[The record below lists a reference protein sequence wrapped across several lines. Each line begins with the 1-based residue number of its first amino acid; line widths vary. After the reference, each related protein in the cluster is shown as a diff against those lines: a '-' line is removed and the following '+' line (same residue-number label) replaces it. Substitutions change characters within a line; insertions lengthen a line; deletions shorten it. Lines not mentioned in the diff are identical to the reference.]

1 MHRRSFLA
9 LSVAAP
15 AALLLSGGLVSA
27 LWPPAEARADGVTDA
42 LDKIAA
48 ARASLKTLVA
58 PFTQVRTI
66 GLLGTDVTST
76 GEATVVRPDKL
87 RWEVFAPDAT
97 TYWVLPE
104 GLYMQSGSNQKAV
117 KAPPNAGSLG
127 SVLGDVL
134 LFVGGDL
141 RKLSDRYD
149 LTVKSMDGG
158 VSLEARPKKDET
170 KKIVSRVELKTTPDL
185 WAVSRFVI
193 EEASG
198 DKSVITFGEAKRD
211 GTVDPSKLKPPV

>member
-1 MHRRSFLA
+1 MWLGVPLF
-9 LSVAAP
+9 AP
-15 AALLLSGGLVSA
+15 G
-27 LWPPAEARADGVTDA
+27 EARADGVTDA

-66 GLLGTDVTST
+66 GLLGSDVTST
-76 GEATVVRPDKL
+76 GEVTVVRPDKL
-87 RWEVFAPDAT
+87 RWEVYPPDAT

-104 GLYMQSGSNQKAV
+104 GLYMQSGSNKAV
-117 KAPPNAGSLG
+117 KAPPNASSLG
-127 SVLGDVL
+127 GVLGDVL

-141 RKLSDRYD
+141 RKLADRYD
-149 LTVKSMDGG
+149 LTVKSTDGG
-158 VSLEARPKKDET
+158 VGLEARPKKDET
-170 KKIVSRVELKTTPDL
+170 KRFVSRVELKTTPDL

-198 DKSVITFGEAKRD
+198 DRSVITFGEAKRD